1 MGFIPKDEIKR
12 KLVHLMCLIYILGY
26 WYLPKNFVVLG
37 LSIVISVAVF
47 LEILRFKV
55 HSFNNFL
62 KDNFKGFYRQQE
74 ADKMSGLVWTL
85 SGGLITI
92 LMFPNKYMV
101 FASFLYLV
109 FADAAAALIGKAF
122 GKHKILFGK
131 SLEGSMACFLVC
143 FIIGLFMFNFW
154 FAFIGAIIAT
164 FVEAVPWKLNDNFWM
179 QIINAGMLTLLSNV
193 MVWSK

>member
-12 KLVHLMCLIYILGY
+12 KFVHLMCLIYILGY

-37 LSIVISVAVF
+37 LSIAITIVVF

-74 ADKMSGLVWTL
+74 ADKMCGLVWTL
-85 SGGLITI
+85 SGALITI

-109 FADAAAALIGKAF
+109 FADAAAALIGRAF

-193 MVWSK
+193 MVWPK